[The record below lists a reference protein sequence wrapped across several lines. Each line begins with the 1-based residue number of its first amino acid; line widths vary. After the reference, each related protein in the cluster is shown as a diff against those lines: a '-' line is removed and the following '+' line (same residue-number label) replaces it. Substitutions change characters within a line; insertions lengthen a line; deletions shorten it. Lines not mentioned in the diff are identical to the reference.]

1 MCGDIGAMER
11 AERAIWVDMLIAL
24 ALACVLTA
32 VWTWRDWANLA
43 ALRLPDADD
52 VMRLQQIRDWLGG
65 QAFGD
70 LTQHRLGASGVP
82 MHWSRLADLV
92 PGAIIWCLQG
102 VTGRHGAEL
111 IAVIAWP
118 TMLLAAAIALTGR
131 IARIVGGDEVAA
143 PAMVVA
149 AIAYPASTLF
159 VPGRIDHHGLQ
170 LVLLLLTVL
179 PIMGRRS
186 TVAGFVAGIAAAL
199 SLVVGMETAPLLAAA
214 AAMLVAEWVI
224 AAPCSRERL
233 LGFGV
238 GIGGATLAASFIF
251 RTAAWNYPAC
261 DGFTAISARAAIIAA
276 LAPIGLAGFGLKA
289 NWRVRLAIAGA
300 ATVALAAALL
310 ASAPQCLSPY
320 GGVDPL
326 LQRLWLTRVA
336 EAQGLFDAPT
346 AIAFGYAGLPLVG
359 LIACAW
365 FAWRTRARG
374 WALLLVLQ
382 LAAAAV
388 MVVQLRGA
396 YAGALLGAPA
406 LGAAIVA
413 ARRQGALALAA
424 AWAASAGIFYPIAA
438 QAMTSPQSGSAGASC
453 TAPDLIN
460 ALRRLPAGIVM
471 APIDTGAPA
480 IAATRQQLIA
490 GAYHRDG
497 AGDLAMYRFYRSSPE
512 QARTIAL
519 NWHVRWVVACDGFAG
534 VPVPFAQ
541 RLESRAAP
549 AWLTRVAVVPSGGWI
564 FEVNANER

>member
-1 MCGDIGAMER
+1 MCGDIGAMGR
-11 AERAIWVDMLIAL
+11 AARAIWADMLIAL
-24 ALACVLTA
+24 ALACVLTS
-32 VWTWRDWANLA
+32 VWAWRDWANLS

-52 VMRLQQIRDWLGG
+52 VMRLQQIRDWVGG

-70 LTQHRLGASGVP
+70 LTQHRLGANGVA

-92 PGAIIWCLQG
+92 PGAIIWCLQN
-102 VTGRHGAEL
+102 VIGRHQAEL

-118 TMLLAAAIALTGR
+118 AMLLAVAIALTGR
-131 IARIVGGDEVAA
+131 IARMVAGDEVAA

-179 PIMGRRS
+179 MIIGPRS
-186 TVAGFVAGIAAAL
+186 TLAGLVAGVASAL
-199 SLVVGMETAPLLAAA
+199 SLVVGMEMTPLLAAA

-224 AAPCSRERL
+224 SATDSRERL
-233 LGFGV
+233 FGFGL
-238 GIGGATLAASFIF
+238 GLGGATLAASFIF

-261 DGFTAISARAAIIAA
+261 DGFAAISARAAMIAA
-276 LAPIGLAGFGLKA
+276 LAPIGLAVLGRKA
-289 NWRVRLAIAGA
+289 NMRARLAMAGLA
-300 ATVALAAALL
+300 AIALAAALL
-310 ASAPQCLSPY
+310 VGAPQCMSPY

-326 LQRLWLTRVA
+326 LQRLWLVRVA
-336 EAQGLFDAPT
+336 EAQGLFDAPPAT
-346 AIAFGYAGLPLVG
+346 ALGYGGLPLVG

-365 FAWRTRARG
+365 LAWRTRTCG
-374 WALLLVLQ
+374 GTLLLVLQ
-382 LAAAAV
+382 LAAVAV
-388 MVVQLRGA
+388 MAVQLRGA
-396 YAGALLGAPA
+396 YAGALLAAPA

-413 ARRQGALALAA
+413 ARRKGALALAA

-438 QAMTSPQSGSAGASC
+438 QAMTSPEVGSAGASC
-453 TAPDLIN
+453 TASDLID
-460 ALRRLPAGIVM
+460 ALGRLPAGTVM

-480 IAATRQQLIA
+480 IAATKQQLIA

-497 AGDLAMYRFYRSSPE
+497 AGNLAMYRFYGNTPE
-512 QARTIAL
+512 QARAIAL

-541 RLESRAAP
+541 RLEGGAVP
-549 AWLTRVAVVPSGGWI
+549 AWLTQVGGVPSGGRI
-564 FEVNANER
+564 FEVQANER